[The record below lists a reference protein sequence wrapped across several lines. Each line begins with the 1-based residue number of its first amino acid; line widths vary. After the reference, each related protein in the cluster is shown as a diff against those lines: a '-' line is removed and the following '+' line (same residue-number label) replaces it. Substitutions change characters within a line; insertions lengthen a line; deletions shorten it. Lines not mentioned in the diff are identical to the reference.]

1 MFGYV
6 KAYKPELKMAEYETY
21 KAVYCSLC
29 RVLGRQ
35 YGIFAKMTLSYDFTF
50 MALLRLSQSEHFC
63 GYGTMRCTFNPL
75 KKCSCVKSDEEEL
88 CYTAAVSI
96 ILFYY
101 KLKDNYI
108 DSGFGGKLA
117 TLMLMPVFSR
127 YRKKALR
134 RYPSADIAASK
145 MMAEQQNLEHKHCD
159 SLDMASAPTA
169 DFLAAAFSRDFS
181 QYGENNDND
190 SSNIRIL
197 KELGANAGRWIYM
210 TDALDDLDDDIK
222 HGGYNVIAQKFG
234 LYGAANEIAKNNA
247 KQYAKSAINSY
258 NSGLCDA
265 YVLLDMK
272 RYNTI
277 IGNILYLGM
286 KNVLNNL
293 GIKRKRKSENT
304 ANIISERN

>member
-50 MALLRLSQSEHFC
+50 MALLRLSQAERFC
-63 GYGTMRCTFNPL
+63 GYDTMRCTFNPL
-75 KKCSCVKSDEEEL
+75 KKCSCIKSDEEEL
-88 CYTAAVSI
+88 RYTAAVSI

-101 KLKDNYI
+101 KLKDNYY
-108 DSGFGGKLA
+108 DSGFGGKLIS
-117 TLMLMPVFSR
+117 LLLMPIFSR
-127 YRKKALR
+127 YRKKAMR
-134 RYPSADIAASK
+134 RYPSADIAAAK
-145 MMAEQQNLEHKHCD
+145 MMAQQLKIEQNHTD
-159 SLDMASAPTA
+159 SLDSAAAPTA
-169 DFLAAAFSRDFS
+169 DFLAAAFSRDYS
-181 QYGENNDND
+181 DYGEKSTENTANT
-190 SSNIRIL
+190 RVL
-197 KELGANAGRWIYM
+197 KELGKCSGRWIYL

-222 HGGYNVIAQKFG
+222 HGNYNVIAQKFG
-234 LYGAANEIAKNNA
+234 LYGAADDAAKQTA
-247 KQYAKSAINSY
+247 KQYAKDAINSY
-258 NSGLCDA
+258 NAGICDA

-293 GIKRKRKSENT
+293 GIKRKSKNDININT
-304 ANIISERN
+304 ISERN

>member
-75 KKCSCVKSDEEEL
+75 KKCSCVKNDEEEL
-88 CYTAAVSI
+88 RYTAAVSI

-101 KLKDNYI
+101 KLKDNYY
-108 DSGFGGKLA
+108 DSGFGGKMLS
-117 TLMLMPVFSR
+117 LLLMPIFSR
-127 YRKKALR
+127 YRKKAMR
-134 RYPSADIAASK
+134 RYPSADTAAAK
-145 MMAEQQNLEHKHCD
+145 MMENQFTLEQNDCN
-159 SLDMASAPTA
+159 SLDLAAAPTA
-169 DFLAAAFSRDFS
+169 DFLAAAFSRDYS
-181 QYGENNDND
+181 KYGEKSD
-190 SSNIRIL
+190 SESANTRIL
-197 KELGANAGRWIYM
+197 RELGTCAGRWIYL

-222 HGGYNVIAQKFG
+222 HGNYNVIAQKFS
-234 LYGAANEIAKNNA
+234 LYGSADENARNSA
-247 KQYAKSAINSY
+247 KQYAKDAINSY
-258 NSGLCDA
+258 NAGLCDA

-286 KNVLNNL
+286 QNVLNNL
-293 GIKRKRKSENT
+293 GKNKN
-304 ANIISERN
+304 NQSERNLQQ